1 MNKKFRKLILFV
13 ATGILVGSLSMIG
26 CNNSNEE
33 KVVIYTNADDEAVE
47 AMKKAIDSNGY
58 ENKYLMQSFG
68 TSELGGKLLAE
79 GKDKNDISMKMAECI
94 IKEGRK
100 EIIKSYSIALYQGES
115 TPTEDISGNIKY
127 YKEKLTV
134 DLLKEH
140 QKLSEECK

>member
-1 MNKKFRKLILFV
+1 
-13 ATGILVGSLSMIG
+13 
-26 CNNSNEE
+26 
-33 KVVIYTNADDEAVE
+33 
-47 AMKKAIDSNGY
+47 
-58 ENKYLMQSFG
+58 
-68 TSELGGKLLAE
+68 
-79 GKDKNDISMKMAECI
+79 MKMAECI

-100 EIIKSYSIALYQGES
+100 EIIKGYPIALYQGES